1 MRWTD
6 GYSRPLFVRG
16 QFSRVQI
23 DRKLKVDREAV
34 DSIPRPEKLFLAVSH
49 LLGKG
54 QKIIE
59 L

>member
-34 DSIPRPEKLFLAVSH
+34 DSIPSAGKIIPRSVS
-49 LLGKG
+49 LIGKG
-54 QKIIE
+54 TE
-59 L
+59 DN